1 MKAPKTKKD
10 LENLIENKIEEGGE
24 LEYKSSGALEKS
36 DKVKS
41 EIAKDVSAMANAAGG
56 LIIYGIK
63 EFDEKDKKHL
73 PEKIT
78 PIDRIK
84 FSREWLEQVINSNI
98 SPKIPDLK
106 IISISL
112 DGENGAS
119 YVVEVPQGNTAHQN
133 NVDCK
138 YYRRYNFEVVPMKD
152 YEIRDVMNRVS
163 HPLVELEFEIEA
175 EDHYEY
181 RSDSYGFDVKVLSH
195 TNFFLRVR
203 PFNSGNVYAKFINY
217 FIELPRAIV
226 HSAQKVKIIDE
237 SLVEYYGENVFENR
251 FDPIL
256 PKLHGRSEKI
266 LLVPNLKIDDREIKW
281 RVHADN
287 APVQTGS
294 IALNKIKNA
303 FN

>member
-1 MKAPKTKKD
+1 MKIPKTKKD
-10 LENLIENKIEEGGE
+10 LENLIKNKIEEGSE

-36 DKVKS
+36 DKAKS
-41 EIAKDVSAMANAAGG
+41 EIAKDVSAMANAVGG

-63 EFDEKDKKHL
+63 ESGHVPRE
-73 PEKIT
+73 IT
-78 PIDRIK
+78 PIDRNK
-84 FSREWLEQVINSNI
+84 FSKEWLEQVINSGI
-98 SPKIPDLK
+98 GPKIEGLK
-106 IISISL
+106 IISISVNDE
-112 DGENGAS
+112 DGSA
-119 YVVEVPQGNTAHQN
+119 YVVEIPQGNTAHQN

-138 YYRRYNFEVVPMKD
+138 YYRRYNFEAVPMKD
-152 YEIRDVMNRVS
+152 YEIRDVMNRAK
-163 HPLVELEFEIEA
+163 HPIVELEFEIEIA
-175 EDHYEY
+175 IHVV
-181 RSDSYGFDVKVLSH
+181 GFSGDGI
-195 TNFFLRVR
+195 LRKCKNILKVR
-203 PFNSGNVYAKFINY
+203 PYNNGNSYAKFINY
-217 FIELPRAIV
+217 FVELPHEIIDPT
-226 HSAQKVKIIDE
+226 QNVKIISE